1 MTGRAAA
8 PILRPINCPSTV
20 TDQPDNVAPVASIAY
35 LSAPQKDLAAWLHYL
50 SQTDIPILAETAV
63 ALEALRTKEDDVDA
77 SELAALIDSDP
88 LMTVKF
94 MAYVATKRRTGDNT
108 ETETVISS
116 LVMTGV
122 GPFFKNFGLQPTVQ
136 NQLHDQPLAL
146 QGLLALL
153 QRAKNAAHF
162 AMAFAVHRGDTD
174 AAVIHQAAYLHDFAE
189 MLMWCLAPTLALEI
203 QAMQLANPTLRS
215 ASLQRFVYNVEL
227 DDLRQALMTLWRL
240 PGLLVRISDG
250 KHPDHPS
257 VRNVSLAVRL
267 ARHTEHGWENSAMPD
282 DINDIAI
289 LLNAAPRVALAFL
302 HKVALPV
309 ESGAGA
315 DDAPAEATA

>member
-1 MTGRAAA
+1 MTD
-8 PILRPINCPSTV
+8 PS
-20 TDQPDNVAPVASIAY
+20 DDNVAPAAPIAY
-35 LSAPQKDLAAWLHYL
+35 LTAPQKDLAAWLRYF
-50 SQTDIPILAETAV
+50 SQTDIPILADTAA
-63 ALEALRTKEDDVDA
+63 ALEELRAKEDDLEP
-77 SELAALIDSDP
+77 SELAALIESDP

-94 MAYVATKRRTGDNT
+94 MAYVASKRRIGDNT

-122 GPFFKNFGLQPTVQ
+122 GPFFRNFGPQPTVQ
-136 NQLHDQPLAL
+136 VHLQDQPLAL
-146 QGLLALL
+146 QGLQRLL
-153 QRAKNAAHF
+153 LRGKNAAHF

-189 MLMWCLAPTLALEI
+189 MLMWCHAPTLALEI
-203 QAMQLANPTLRS
+203 HAMQLANPTLRS
-215 ASLQRFVYNVEL
+215 VSLQRFVYNVEL
-227 DDLRQALMTLWRL
+227 DDLRQALMKLWQL

-267 ARHTEHGWENSAMPD
+267 ARHTEHGWDNAALPD
-282 DINDIAI
+282 DIHDIAI

-302 HKVALPV
+302 HKVALPP
-309 ESGAGA
+309 ESGAG
-315 DDAPAEATA
+315 DTPA